1 MSQERGTIFGL
12 ARPTH
17 RYEPTPEGANG
28 PLRGPVA
35 ADERPRARPLVV
47 FLGKAQLGDDRSP
60 TFRRRLGILQRH
72 LRPVLV
78 KTGASSLMRRD
89 GLVDVTM
96 PVIRPRLLGG
106 LVFYVL
112 GPVLALILA
121 LTRRPS
127 AVVCQSPLEGVGVIA
142 LGRLIPRGW
151 RPAVQIEVHG
161 DWRTAPRLYG
171 SRLRRVLAPMSD
183 RLSAW
188 SVRHADRIRVV
199 SNATAERAESTGY
212 RGPLDRYVEFSDLS
226 RFVDD
231 PPIALP
237 EGRRAVFVGALERYK
252 GIDVLISAWPKVVA
266 SIPDAQL
273 SVVGRGTLEGMLKRH
288 ITRGG
293 LGGSITL
300 LGHIDPETLRTVFDH
315 SWCLVL
321 PSRSEGLGRVVFE
334 AMARARPVVASAVG
348 GLLEIIDDGS
358 TGYLV
363 DPDQADHL
371 ATALL
376 RVLSDPD
383 QAAAMGLEGRRH
395 VLARDPLAEFDS
407 GIERLAAWVRDRVP

>member
-1 MSQERGTIFGL
+1 MSQERETILGL
-12 ARPTH
+12 ASPTH
-17 RYEPTPEGANG
+17 RHELMSQG
-28 PLRGPVA
+28 PHGPRRGPYA

-106 LVFYVL
+106 LAFYVL
-112 GPVLALILA
+112 GPVVALILA
-121 LTRRPS
+121 MTRRP
-127 AVVCQSPLEGVGVIA
+127 ER
-142 LGRLIPRGW
+142 GRMPESPRGCGCNRLW
-151 RPAVQIEVHG
+151 AVSSLVVGGPPSKSRCMATGERLLDCTVHAFG
-161 DWRTAPRLYG
+161 A
-171 SRLRRVLAPMSD
+171 SLAPMSD
-183 RLSAW
+183 RLCAW
-188 SVRHADRIRVV
+188 SIRHADRIRVV

-293 LGGSITL
+293 LGGQHHVAGSCRS
-300 LGHIDPETLRTVFDH
+300 GDPSHRVRRFVVPGSSVALR
-315 SWCLVL
+315 
-321 PSRSEGLGRVVFE
+321 RSGASGLRSYGASPASGRQ
-334 AMARARPVVASAVG
+334 R
-348 GLLEIIDDGS
+348 
-358 TGYLV
+358 
-363 DPDQADHL
+363 
-371 ATALL
+371 
-376 RVLSDPD
+376 
-383 QAAAMGLEGRRH
+383 GRRA
-395 VLARDPLAEFDS
+395 ARDHRRRVD
-407 GIERLAAWVRDRVP
+407 GISR